1 MPYTVCHPCMCPPVC
16 VYDATFSE
24 QNYKNQI
31 ADPITARVELG
42 VCDDA
47 SSSAGKRYFV
57 LFVPFAIFIY
67 IHLFLYSVGVR
78 CSKIGLNKEYV

>member
-57 LFVPFAIFIY
+57 LFVSFAIIIY
-67 IHLFLYSVGVR
+67 IFF
-78 CSKIGLNKEYV
+78 CSYKVWVPAVLK